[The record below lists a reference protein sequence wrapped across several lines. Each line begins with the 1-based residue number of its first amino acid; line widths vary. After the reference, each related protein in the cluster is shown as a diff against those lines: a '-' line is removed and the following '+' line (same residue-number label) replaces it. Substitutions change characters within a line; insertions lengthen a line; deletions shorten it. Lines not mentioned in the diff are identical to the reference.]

1 MVRIKRIIAPRFA
14 VINFCVAEV
23 LLCLFLLG
31 AVPLIGQEAVHNY
44 GNIQVHDAAQIG
56 FHMDLTNDGTF
67 DQNLGLV
74 GFYSDSNS
82 ISISG
87 AFSPVFFDTEIAV
100 ENGLFLQTAIGVNN
114 NSNLIVGNII
124 TSRRATDVFSNF
136 MDFSFYTGESSVS
149 KIDGY
154 AAITNKETFVFP
166 VGDEE
171 RLRPL
176 TIESD
181 AINALVKC
189 AYFPEDPNNP
199 KSIDGIFST
208 QRRASEYIAVSD
220 REFWRLEGDVPSRVT
235 LTWDEL
241 SNMRAWAEYL
251 SDIKVMGWSKADAQW
266 VNLGNTGVEGGLING
281 SITSDTFVPNDY
293 EIITLGGNDDD
304 LQTYDT
310 IELDNYYMTP
320 NGDGQN
326 DVLVIEGLER
336 SASNSIQIFDRY
348 GVMVYSK
355 DNYRNEFD
363 GRSNREQVIQRNSGL
378 ASGIYFY
385 IITMHDLRQKHQG
398 YLYISN

>member
-1 MVRIKRIIAPRFA
+1 MHKR
-14 VINFCVAEV
+14 
-23 LLCLFLLG
+23 LFYILSLISL
-31 AVPLIGQEAVHNY
+31 PLFGQEAFHNY
-44 GNIQVHDAAQIG
+44 GNLQVHDMAEVG
-56 FHMDLTNDGTF
+56 FHLDLTNDGTF

-74 GFYSDSNS
+74 GFYSDNGR
-82 ISISG
+82 ITVSG
-87 AFSPVFFDTEIAV
+87 AFTPVFFDTEVAV
-100 ENGLFLQTAIGVNN
+100 ENGLLLETAIGVNN
-114 NSNLIVGNII
+114 NGNLILGNIM
-124 TSRRATDVFSNF
+124 TSRRATDVYSNF
-136 MDFSFYTGESSVS
+136 MDYSFYTGESSVS

-166 VGDEE
+166 VGDED

-181 AINALVKC
+181 AINAMVKC
-189 AYFPEDPNNP
+189 AYFAEDPNNP
-199 KSIDGIFST
+199 KSIDGVFST

-220 REFWRLEGDVPSRVT
+220 REFWRLEGDVPSRIT
-235 LTWDEL
+235 LTWDEY
-241 SNMRAWAEYL
+241 SNMRAWAEYM
-251 SDIKVMGWSKADAQW
+251 SDIKVMGWSKADNQW
-266 VNLGNTGVEGGLING
+266 VNLGNTGTEGGLANG
-281 SITSDTFVPNDY
+281 SITSDTFVPNEY
-293 EIITLGGNDDD
+293 EIITLGGNEDD

-326 DVLVIEGLER
+326 DALVIEGLDR

-355 DNYRNEFD
+355 DNYQNDFD
-363 GRSNREQVIQRNSGL
+363 GMSNREQVIQRNAGL

-385 IITMHDLRQKHQG
+385 IITMHDLAQKHQG